1 MCVVVRHSCQD
12 IHVAHDS
19 QDYVFNAS
27 SQSWSCVCP
36 ALTKFTVTKQ
46 GGELELVPL
55 VRRLSR
61 SDKVSGI
68 RLGAGHDTR
77 SNKIHCNTAKL
88 SSKVSL
94 SEKVYCIIITE
105 RAVSSGPNDLPLRA
119 TILDRKG
126 KEKVIPPFPQK
137 LLIKPCKGP
146 KHTTFPL
153 TFDLRVGEVLVCR
166 LLCPRMQ

>member
-1 MCVVVRHSCQD
+1 M
-12 IHVAHDS
+12 
-19 QDYVFNAS
+19 
-27 SQSWSCVCP
+27 CP

-68 RLGAGHDTR
+68 RFRTGHDTR
-77 SNKIHCNTAKL
+77 SIKIHCKTVKL

-94 SEKVYCIIITE
+94 SEKVYCIIMSEKT
-105 RAVSSGPNDLPLRA
+105 VSSGPEDLPLRA

-126 KEKVIPPFPQK
+126 KEKN
-137 LLIKPCKGP
+137 
-146 KHTTFPL
+146 
-153 TFDLRVGEVLVCR
+153 
-166 LLCPRMQ
+166 

>member
-1 MCVVVRHSCQD
+1 MSGVNVRNLEKIQD
-12 IHVAHDS
+12 KWLLF
-19 QDYVFNAS
+19 QRF
-27 SQSWSCVCP
+27 
-36 ALTKFTVTKQ
+36 VTSIV
-46 GGELELVPL
+46 VPL

-137 LLIKPCKGP
+137 LMIKPCKGQN
-146 KHTTFPL
+146 TPL
-153 TFDLRVGEVLVCR
+153 SR
-166 LLCPRMQ
+166 